1 VVGDTARGTG
11 DATDACGTIEVEESD
26 GENMTLYRTIV
37 ADPPWQLKIGKTCTP
52 RVTIKAGKWGD
63 PRQNNETIKPLSYP
77 QMTVEQIAAL
87 KLPAERDAH
96 CYLWTINKYV
106 EDAYRVMR
114 AWGFKPVTL
123 LAWCKA
129 PMGLGLGGT
138 FVNTTEYVLFGR
150 RGNLPAKTRI
160 DRTWWNWKRGKH
172 SVKPEAF
179 QDIVEAVSPGPYLE
193 MFARRKRPGWDVFGN
208 ELESDVD
215 IGTGGG

>member
-1 VVGDTARGTG
+1 
-11 DATDACGTIEVEESD
+11 
-26 GENMTLYRTIV
+26 MTLYRTIV
-37 ADPPWQLKIGKTCTP
+37 ADPPWQLKIGKTRT
-52 RVTIKAGKWGD
+52 KAGVTDCGWYK
-63 PRQNNETIKPLSYP
+63 TKPESNVLIYESMAPLAYP

-87 KLPAERDAH
+87 KIPAERDAH
-96 CYLWTINKYV
+96 CYLWTINHYI
-106 EDAYRVMR
+106 EDAFRVMR

-172 SVKPEAF
+172 STKPEAF
-179 QDIVEAVSPGPYLE
+179 QDIVEVVSPGPYLE
-193 MFARRKRPGWDVFGN
+193 MFARRRRLGWKCIGN
-208 ELESDVD
+208 GVDELDIKES
-215 IGTGGG
+215 IELIAIP